1 MPTQRPLE
9 ERIREAKE
17 TLQRLEDMKRI
28 RDLQDRMRRRNPRR
42 KKR

>member
-17 TLQRLEDMKRI
+17 NLQRLEDMKRI
-28 RDLQDRMRRRNPRR
+28 RDLQDRMRRRNPRKR
-42 KKR
+42 KR